1 LDPIEENVNENNE
14 SSEELV
20 DYGSSDNSQGSDTP
34 YLTQGQGI
42 LALAAPSL
50 INERT
55 AVVIPVDGSQ
65 PEPESQEDPLSQVDN
80 PPIDNVSSGG
90 NVSLNA
96 GGDQQQPAP
105 RMSSRIDSMG
115 THTVRIGARTMGTV
129 ESSNIPGTNLNTF
142 NSFALLDDESIM
154 SRALEMG
161 VDPAS
166 FSLEKVSYLKDL
178 EIARHNIN
186 NMQKSSVHTN
196 SEISDQVL
204 LLGLGDI
211 SCESDRDLEED
222 DFTPVLSKRKK
233 KAKKSAC
240 KVGKNGSQSKSS
252 DATVGAQ
259 SKSFAS
265 QVKASNDHLL
275 SGIVAGTR
283 RRKKNP
289 KYL

>member
-1 LDPIEENVNENNE
+1 
-14 SSEELV
+14 LV

-50 INERT
+50 INERI

-80 PPIDNVSSGG
+80 PPIDNVSSGD
-90 NVSLNA
+90 NISLNA
-96 GGDQQQPAP
+96 GGGQQQPAP

-115 THTVRIGARTMGTV
+115 THNVRIGARTMWTV
-129 ESSNIPGTNLNTF
+129 ESANIPGTNLNTF

-186 NMQKSSVHTN
+186 DMQKSSVHTN
-196 SEISDQVL
+196 PEISDQVL
-204 LLGLGDI
+204 LLGLGDT
-211 SCESDRDLEED
+211 SCESDRDLEMD
-222 DFTPVLSKRKK
+222 DFTPVLSRRKK
-233 KAKKSAC
+233 KANKSVC
-240 KVGKNGSQSKSS
+240 KVGRNGSQSKSS
-252 DATVGAQ
+252 DTIVGAQ
-259 SKSFAS
+259 SKSSAA
-265 QVKASNDHLL
+265 QVKANIDHPLC
-275 SGIVAGTR
+275 GIVAGTR